1 VRLGVGR
8 VLLYLTLAGALAGC
22 AATIARN
29 PVPPA
34 LESQASVVGMG
45 AAPIRF
51 WGDQLP
57 PNADAI
63 VKEKWAQVRASRPEL
78 LANGRRPVVNFLAL
92 SGGGSDGAFGAGLL
106 AGWTASGK
114 RPEFDLVTGVST
126 GALTAPFAFL
136 GPKYDAALKDVF
148 TQSNTKDI
156 AIMEPVRGL
165 LGGDS
170 LASNAPLAKV
180 VAHYVD
186 EGFLQ
191 EVAAEH
197 LRGRRLL
204 IGTTNLDAERPVIWD
219 MGAIATSGR
228 PEALELFRTVLLSS
242 AAIPAVFPPGFIKV
256 AADGAL
262 YDEMHVDGGA
272 TREVFLVPTQF
283 MASKTDGRLGISPI
297 RRAYIIRNG
306 HVAPEYKPVKAKTLS
321 IAGRAVSSLIK
332 SQGVGDLYELY
343 LFAKRNNMDYN
354 LAYIPA
360 DFHDTSTQAFDP
372 VYMTK
377 LYDLGFRMAQA
388 GYPWKKTP
396 PRMVGH

>member
-1 VRLGVGR
+1 MGVRVGR
-8 VLLYLTLAGALAGC
+8 VVSGVMLALALAGC
-22 AATIARN
+22 ATSLRN

-45 AAPIRF
+45 SAPIRF

-63 VKEKWAQVRASRPEL
+63 VKEKWAQVRAARPQL
-78 LANGRRPVVNFLAL
+78 LANGHRPVVNFLAL
-92 SGGGSDGAFGAGLL
+92 SGGGSDGAFGAGIL

-136 GPKYDAALKDVF
+136 GPRYDEALKQVF
-148 TQSNTKDI
+148 TESDSKDI
-156 AIMEPVRGL
+156 AIAQPIRGL

-170 LASNAPLAKV
+170 LSSNAPLAKV
-180 VAHYVD
+180 IAHYVTD
-186 EGFLQ
+186 EFLR

-197 LRGRRLL
+197 LKGRRLL

-256 AADGAL
+256 DADGGL

-283 MASKTDGRLGISPI
+283 MASRTDAQLGINPV

-306 HVAPEYKPVKAKTLS
+306 HVSPEYKPVKAKTLS

-332 SQGVGDLYELY
+332 SQGVGDLYELFV
-343 LFAKRNNMDYN
+343 FAKKNGMDYN
-354 LAYIPA
+354 LAYIPG
-360 DFHDTSTQAFDP
+360 DFIDTSTQAFDP

-377 LYDLGFRMAQA
+377 LYDLGFRLARA